1 MQSKSMKTTIRNF
14 VLTTS
19 AILAAATAQA
29 QEMLSREEAMRYALV
44 AALHEPATF
53 QAPIRVDADLKRP
66 VAGHDGDYGALILP
80 ETKLSAAT
88 FEGQGGGILPVGQL
102 WLRRLTPMVDGYA
115 VDASRLQMVNISHEG
130 EYVRV
135 PFCLMGAGRT
145 KDGGLEL
152 LVFGK
157 GKEPILRVPMKKV
170 DRTQSM
176 PIEVRAERESESGRV
191 TLQFVGRYEATFS
204 VTELSE

>member
-1 MQSKSMKTTIRNF
+1 M
-14 VLTTS
+14 
-19 AILAAATAQA
+19 
-29 QEMLSREEAMRYALV
+29 
-44 AALHEPATF
+44 
-53 QAPIRVDADLKRP
+53 
-66 VAGHDGDYGALILP
+66 
-80 ETKLSAAT
+80 
-88 FEGQGGGILPVGQL
+88 GQL

-115 VDASRLQMVNISHEG
+115 VDASRLQMVHISHEG